1 MNKAPTK
8 ARRKPPPNYDD
19 ISDDDDEVEIAA
31 GIIDVSGDSDLDK
44 KPAAKTDEKQENV
57 DGGDSDSDLDKK
69 PAAKTD
75 VKQEKKQ
82 AVSAAKTEEK
92 QEKKEAVT
100 EVSKGD
106 DNEVA
111 VNPNPEEDETKPAA
125 KVSGFLE
132 TD

>member
-1 MNKAPTK
+1 M
-8 ARRKPPPNYDD
+8 
-19 ISDDDDEVEIAA
+19 
-31 GIIDVSGDSDLDK
+31 DK

-57 DGGDSDSDLDKK
+57 DVSGDSDSDLDKK

-82 AVSAAKTEEK
+82 VVLAAKTEEK

-111 VNPNPEEDETKPAA
+111 VNPKPEEDETKPAA